1 VYATSEPQTQFNKR
15 IAFCLDLHNL
25 AVRAMQFP
33 QDPRASTAAAEEELR
48 ERQRQ
53 EEDLANNMSVGGGV
67 DANYYF
73 ILNRFRASF
82 IGAMTYFFPALLS
95 SASALDVVKKY
106 AIKSNVV
113 KVGR

>member
-1 VYATSEPQTQFNKR
+1 
-15 IAFCLDLHNL
+15 
-25 AVRAMQFP
+25 MQFP

-82 IGAMTYFFPALLS
+82 IGAMTFFFPRAAL
-95 SASALDVVKKY
+95 KR
-106 AIKSNVV
+106 
-113 KVGR
+113 VGSGCGQKICY